1 MGTITKKEDKG
12 TQGVNA
18 SQTKAV
24 NGELLIQ
31 TPALF
36 IY

>member
-1 MGTITKKEDKG
+1 MGTITNKEEKF
-12 TQGVNA
+12 TPRVST